1 LRRLAVFSDG
11 WTLAAAE
18 EVCADE
24 RLPRADVLDLLA
36 ALVDKS
42 LVVAER
48 VGASTRFRMLTP
60 IRQYAAE
67 QLAGESQVQAAVTE
81 RHGRHYT
88 RLAEQA
94 DIELWALREAGRAR
108 LDLESANLRSATDW
122 ACREHRSEA
131 LHLTSALRNYWRLR
145 KRLAEGITATE
156 LALAST
162 DSTPSPARA
171 LALATLGSLSFFKG
185 DLVRAISASQEA
197 IEMAGHVE
205 APRAHAHALVRLG
218 ATILMIDPGAAY
230 PLLFQG
236 RELAES
242 VGDTEI
248 RTGALTAVAMASCFQ
263 ENYSA
268 MEKAAAQALALAES
282 IGDDTD
288 VRWCLWAQSDRA
300 LVHGHLTE
308 AKALTQRA
316 MSMPDADTLS
326 QSCTAALQSLCDTFG
341 GHPDTGRARALAQ
354 LEEAQQDTT
363 RIGVGVLLQ
372 ALGFAELASGNWKT
386 ARVHFERSLHNES
399 EGVGYII
406 WHAHEAL
413 MRCALAAGNPDQA
426 NVHAGE
432 IIAIA
437 EQLDS
442 PRAVVVAQ
450 CGHARAAVLAGDIGS
465 AEMIAH
471 EALATAVDR
480 EWWLDTLTC
489 LEILTAI
496 AVHRGRHERAA
507 RLLAGIDS
515 ARASRGFVRTV
526 PEQHLWDSLS
536 AETIQALPASQLTS
550 LQREGA
556 SMSLTDL
563 ADHARRGRG
572 RRARPQQGWQS
583 LTPVERQVTEL
594 AAQGL
599 SNPQIA
605 EQLFMARST
614 VKAHLAHVFAK
625 LQIANRTELANKHSS
640 QY

>member
-1 LRRLAVFSDG
+1 
-11 WTLAAAE
+11 
-18 EVCADE
+18 
-24 RLPRADVLDLLA
+24 
-36 ALVDKS
+36 
-42 LVVAER
+42 
-48 VGASTRFRMLTP
+48 
-60 IRQYAAE
+60 
-67 QLAGESQVQAAVTE
+67 
-81 RHGRHYT
+81 

-108 LDLESANLRSATDW
+108 LDLESANLRSAIDW

-131 LHLTSALRNYWRLR
+131 LHLTSALSWYWRLR
-145 KRLAEGITATE
+145 NRLAEGITATE

-162 DSTPSPARA
+162 DSTPSPTRA
-171 LALATLGSLSFFKG
+171 LALATLGTLSFWRG
-185 DLVRAISASQEA
+185 DLARAISAPQEA
-197 IEMAGHVE
+197 IEIARRVE
-205 APRAHAHALVRLG
+205 APRAHAHALVCLG
-218 ATILMIDPGAAY
+218 ATTMVRDPGAGI
-230 PLLFQG
+230 PLLT
-236 RELAES
+236 RAAELAES
-242 VGDTEI
+242 AGDPI
-248 RTGALTAVAMASCFQ
+248 LHADALSCLGICHMFQ
-263 ENYSA
+263 DNYSA
-268 MEKAAAQALALAES
+268 MDQVAAQALTLAES
-282 IGDDTD
+282 IGYDND
-288 VRWCLWAQSDRA
+288 VRWCLWVQARRA
-300 LVHGHLTE
+300 LVYGNLAETE
-308 AKALTQRA
+308 ALAQRA
-316 MSMPDADTLS
+316 TSLPGADTFS
-326 QSCTAALQSLCDTFG
+326 QSIAIEMLSLCDTFG
-341 GHPDTGRARALAQ
+341 GDPDTGRARALAQ
-354 LEEAQQDTT
+354 LEEARRSDT
-363 RIGVGVLLQ
+363 RLGVGVLLS
-372 ALGFAELASGNWKT
+372 ALAMAELASGNWKA
-386 ARVHFERSLHNES
+386 ARTYCERLLQS
-399 EGVGYII
+399 EGQEMGYLA
-406 WHAHEAL
+406 WHGQEVL
-413 MRCALAAGNPDQA
+413 MHCALAGGNPDQA

-437 EQLDS
+437 EQLNS

-563 ADHARRGRG
+563 ADHARRGRS

-614 VKAHLAHVFAK
+614 VKGHLAHVFAK
-625 LQIANRTELANKHSS
+625 LQIANRTELANKRSS
-640 QY
+640 Q